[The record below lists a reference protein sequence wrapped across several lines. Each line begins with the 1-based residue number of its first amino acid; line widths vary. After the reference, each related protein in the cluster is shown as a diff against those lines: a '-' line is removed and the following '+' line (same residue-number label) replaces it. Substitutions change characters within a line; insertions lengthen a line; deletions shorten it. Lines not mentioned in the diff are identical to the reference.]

1 MTKLPMSIKET
12 SIFCQLSFL
21 HICTLMRPEAWQGPG
36 SKLDAENFYKIFLH
50 HSLVFVRSWNI
61 KTHYGQ
67 TNYSSKHLMIVSKY
81 STSQTPQKT
90 NEISTSQKY
99 IANFPF
105 RETKDQVIFHFFS
118 FKALCFRQNLLSIFR
133 GLHFPWN
140 IRRRYPN
147 IGTKSDLIQCTVCW
161 AVLGGH
167 CLRFHIIA
175 ISALALRW
183 MRDSPRTRCA
193 RRTTPIYTWRE
204 QAIIEWSRRVI
215 SIVAC
220 CHSAKL
226 CALAARDFQ
235 SQHINKNYCF
245 TNGFDDKGIT
255 ISDRKPFMGLGAK
268 SLQ

>member
-67 TNYSSKHLMIVSKY
+67 TNYSSKHLLIVSKY

-105 RETKDQVIFHFFS
+105 RETKDQVIFHFF
-118 FKALCFRQNLLSIFR
+118 LSRHNVLDKTFCLFSEDCIF
-133 GLHFPWN
+133 L
-140 IRRRYPN
+140 
-147 IGTKSDLIQCTVCW
+147 GTFAEDTP
-161 AVLGGH
+161 
-167 CLRFHIIA
+167 
-175 ISALALRW
+175 ISAQNQTLFNVLFAGLCWVDIVYGFILLQSLRW
-183 MRDSPRTRCA
+183 RCVECVIHHERDV
-193 RRTTPIYTWRE
+193 RE
-204 QAIIEWSRRVI
+204 E
-215 SIVAC
+215 
-220 CHSAKL
+220 
-226 CALAARDFQ
+226 
-235 SQHINKNYCF
+235 QHPYIRGANK
-245 TNGFDDKGIT
+245 
-255 ISDRKPFMGLGAK
+255 
-268 SLQ
+268 Q